1 MMQTFDKQ
9 WIHVHENRNW
19 GKYPVEE
26 AIRFLARNHPPH
38 LRPHTDVLDLGCGTG
53 AHTWLLSREG
63 FNVFAFDGSLTAV
76 NKARQL
82 CLQENHSPCFFTAD
96 AGYLPIKSHFF
107 DTVIDIGAVTSNTTA
122 GIKTILAEI
131 NRVLKPGGRFF
142 SSMLFSL
149 ATTGIKDGK
158 KIDSHTCENL
168 NTGPVAGLGTIHF
181 FDQPHIKKLWRQAG
195 FTSLQIDRAS
205 RTDHGGRF
213 KISYYMVAAV
223 KA

>member
-1 MMQTFDKQ
+1 MQTFDKQ
-9 WIHVHENRNW
+9 WNLVHENRNW

-26 AIRFLARNHPPH
+26 AIRFLARNHPPQN
-38 LRPHTDVLDLGCGTG
+38 RSKINVLDLGCGNG

-63 FNVFAFDGSLTAV
+63 FKVFAFDGSL
-76 NKARQL
+76 KALEKASAL
-82 CLQENHSPCFFTAD
+82 CRHENFNPYFFAAD
-96 AGYLPIKSHFF
+96 AGCLPVKSHFF
-107 DTVIDIGAVTSNTTA
+107 DTVIDIGAITSNTTA
-122 GIKTILAEI
+122 GIKTILTEI
-131 NRVLKPGGRFF
+131 SRVLKPGGLFF

-149 ATTGIKDGK
+149 ATSGIKEGK
-158 KIDSHTCENL
+158 RIDSHTCENL

-181 FDQPHIKKLWRQAG
+181 FDRSHLKQLWGEAG

-205 RTDHGGRF
+205 RTDHGGRL